1 MQPVLVVTGGSRG
14 IGAAVARLA
23 GARGYA
29 VCVHCRDRIDAAE
42 EVASAVRA
50 GGAKAIAVHADV
62 GDSEAVGRLFAR
74 VDNELGAVTA
84 LVNNAGIVGG
94 KSRVDE
100 IDPDRLVSV
109 FATNVYGSFYASR
122 EAIRR
127 MSTARGGSGGA
138 IVNISSMAS
147 VLGGLERT
155 VHYAASKGAVD
166 AMTGGLARE
175 VAREGIRI
183 NTIRPGIVHTDIH
196 APKGGDAFI
205 ASVTASGVIPIGR
218 VGQPSEIAEAALWLL
233 SDAAAYVTG
242 AILNVSGGR

>member
-14 IGAAVARLA
+14 IGAAIARLG

-29 VCVHCRDRIDAAE
+29 VCVHCRGRLDAASD
-42 EVASAVRA
+42 VVSSIRA
-50 GGAKAIAVHADV
+50 DGGKAIAVQADV
-62 GDSEAVGRLFAR
+62 GDSDAVAHLFER
-74 VDNELGAVTA
+74 VENELGVVTA

-94 KSRVDE
+94 KARVDE
-100 IDPDRLVSV
+100 AEPAHLGSV

-127 MSTARGGSGGA
+127 MSTMHGGKGGA
-138 IVNISSMAS
+138 IVNVSSMAS

-166 AMTGGLARE
+166 AMTIGLARE
-175 VAREGIRI
+175 VAREGIRV

-196 APKGGDAFI
+196 LPKGGDAFI

-218 VGQPSEIAEAALWLL
+218 VGQPTEVAEAALWLL